1 MRRIVSETQ
10 ELHPTVDTAP
20 PTSAARVGKPASE
33 RLLHSLNQLPSTMS
47 LGEALNQLVR
57 EMREALPDYSL
68 ALRIPAS
75 DESPSMLLAVP
86 QLEPWPSDPWDPDLL
101 LFPHHAHERRIPIAA
116 RPEPA
121 SLHCA
126 SNDPDLDVATSGIA
140 RTLDGCAGV
149 ISAAIRI
156 FDAHR
161 AVARRD
167 EDLAR
172 MQRAL
177 CQSDKLAALGEISA
191 GFVHELSNPLTSI
204 IAYAEY
210 LLQKAERCGGD
221 TEDIERLRRVDEAAE
236 LILSYTRAI
245 ISYAK
250 PDDDVPCPVDVSQVI
265 DQSLL
270 FCKHLVD
277 DAKVSVV
284 RDIQG
289 APVVRVVRTQLIQ
302 VIVNLVA
309 NACQAMAPQ
318 GGTLTVS
325 ARVDPADDMVR
336 IQVDDTGPGIDPENM
351 DRVFDLFFTTKAE
364 GIGSG
369 LGLNIV
375 RQIVA
380 KGHGTV
386 SVQSSPGKGASF
398 VVMLPEYLEDP

>member
-1 MRRIVSETQ
+1 
-10 ELHPTVDTAP
+10 
-20 PTSAARVGKPASE
+20 
-33 RLLHSLNQLPSTMS
+33 
-47 LGEALNQLVR
+47 
-57 EMREALPDYSL
+57 
-68 ALRIPAS
+68 
-75 DESPSMLLAVP
+75 
-86 QLEPWPSDPWDPDLL
+86 
-101 LFPHHAHERRIPIAA
+101 
-116 RPEPA
+116 
-121 SLHCA
+121 
-126 SNDPDLDVATSGIA
+126 
-140 RTLDGCAGV
+140 
-149 ISAAIRI
+149 
-156 FDAHR
+156 
-161 AVARRD
+161 
-167 EDLAR
+167 
-172 MQRAL
+172 
-177 CQSDKLAALGEISA
+177 
-191 GFVHELSNPLTSI
+191 NPLTSI
-204 IAYAEY
+204 VAYAEY
-210 LLQKAERCGGD
+210 LLQKAERCGND
-221 TEDIERLRRVDEAAE
+221 AEDVERLRRVGEAAE

-284 RDIQG
+284 RDVEG

-318 GGTLTVS
+318 GGILTLS
-325 ARVDPADDMVR
+325 ARVESADDMVR

-364 GIGSG
+364 GIGTG

-375 RQIVA
+375 RQIVS

-386 SVQSSPGKGASF
+386 SVESSPGKGASF